1 MLPLSAAHSS
11 APWETLAPASFAV
24 RGRMLPLSAARSSAP
39 SEVSVPV
46 GVCRRMLPLSAACSS
61 ALPAMS
67 VSGSF
72 AVRGRMLPLSAARSS
87 APSEV
92 SVPVGVCRR
101 MLPLSAA
108 CSSAEPARAG
118 SNEGAFT
125 VAEILAV
132 IEHDRGVA
140 SETSFQSLGFAR
152 ALRDAGLGASVTAVV
167 IGAEADALAET
178 LGAYGATT
186 VLQIHHS
193 ELSDYAPEAW
203 GDVLNSLID
212 QRSPIAV
219 VAAGTDR
226 GNEVLAHVAAVAD
239 LPFACNVTEIR
250 EAGAAHVDLTRV
262 RWGGSLL
269 EQSKVI
275 SSVYVFSSALHA
287 FSGDP
292 SAGDVDTVATPEV
305 VDVELGDTAARTR
318 IVDRVT
324 LAAGI
329 TLTTA
334 QVVVSGGRGVGSAD
348 GFTVLEEL
356 AGLLGGAV
364 GCSRVVTNN
373 GWRPHS
379 DQVGQTG
386 KRIAPELYI
395 ACGISGAIQHWV
407 GMMASRHVL
416 AINTDGE
423 ANMVG
428 KAEYAVVGDLHKI
441 LPAVIEEIHKRRS

>member
-1 MLPLSAAHSS
+1 M
-11 APWETLAPASFAV
+11 
-24 RGRMLPLSAARSSAP
+24 
-39 SEVSVPV
+39 
-46 GVCRRMLPLSAACSS
+46 
-61 ALPAMS
+61 
-67 VSGSF
+67 
-72 AVRGRMLPLSAARSS
+72 
-87 APSEV
+87 
-92 SVPVGVCRR
+92 
-101 MLPLSAA
+101 
-108 CSSAEPARAG
+108 
-118 SNEGAFT
+118 
-125 VAEILAV
+125 AEILAV

-140 SETSFQSLGFAR
+140 AETSYQSLGLAR
-152 ALRDAGLGASVTAVV
+152 ALRDAGLGSSITAVV
-167 IGAEADALAET
+167 IGAEADALADT

-186 VLQIHHS
+186 VLQVHHS

-203 GDVLNSLID
+203 GDVVTALVA
-212 QRSPIAV
+212 QRSPVAV
-219 VAAGTDR
+219 VATGTDR
-226 GNEVLAHVAAVAD
+226 GNEVLAHVAATAD
-239 LPFACNVTEIR
+239 LPFAANVTEIR

-275 SSVYVFSSALHA
+275 ASVYVFSGAPHA
-287 FSGDP
+287 FSGEP
-292 SAGDVDTVATPEV
+292 SASDVDTVATTEV

-324 LAAGI
+324 LASGI

-334 QVVVSGGRGVGSAD
+334 PVVISGGRGVGSAD
-348 GFTVLEEL
+348 GFAVLEEL

-407 GMMASRHVL
+407 GMMASKHVL

-428 KAEYAVVGDLHKI
+428 KAEYAVVGDLHKV
-441 LPAVIEEIHKRRS
+441 LPAVIEEIKKRRS